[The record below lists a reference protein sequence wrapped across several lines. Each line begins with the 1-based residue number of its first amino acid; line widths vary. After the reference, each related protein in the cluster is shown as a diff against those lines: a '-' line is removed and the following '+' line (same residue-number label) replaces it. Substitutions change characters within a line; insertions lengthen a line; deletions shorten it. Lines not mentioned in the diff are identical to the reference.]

1 MNITQI
7 KNIQK
12 ILKNSI
18 NNINQQIIIR
28 DRKLNFNEIL
38 YGSIFKSMNNSS
50 YQNVSFQI
58 NLDFIKINTTILKTV
73 FI

>member
-18 NNINQQIIIR
+18 NNSNQQIIIR
-28 DRKLNFNEIL
+28 DCKLNFNEIL
-38 YGSIFKSMNNSS
+38 YGSIFKSMNYSS
-50 YQNVSFQI
+50 YQDVSSQI
-58 NLDFIKINTTILKTV
+58 NLDFITPLDI
-73 FI
+73 

>member
-1 MNITQI
+1 MNWVRATHLPILMNITQI

-28 DRKLNFNEIL
+28 DCKLNFIWV
-38 YGSIFKSMNNSS
+38 YFFKNINNSS
-50 YQNVSFQI
+50 YK
-58 NLDFIKINTTILKTV
+58 DV
-73 FI
+73 FFNKFRFY

>member
-18 NNINQQIIIR
+18 NNINQQIIIL
-28 DRKLNFNEIL
+28 DT
-38 YGSIFKSMNNSS
+38 
-50 YQNVSFQI
+50 I
-58 NLDFIKINTTILKTV
+58 N
-73 FI
+73 